1 METSEPRRERER
13 RRGRDVLTALILL
26 IAVSAMGMVAYGQVA
41 AARVSR
47 SQAELAPVADG
58 VANRVGTAHL
68 YLVQALGG
76 DASVDVGDDVFAP
89 LAEAL
94 QLAQAAL
101 AGGSATPGEARRPTT
116 DPVVTADLRLLA
128 AQVDSFA
135 SQAGSRWMHREG
147 AGQIGTRA
155 DQEFDRIYA
164 TIIAQTDKLSR
175 DIALTED
182 RARHR
187 IQVVNTAVLGILAV
201 FFVGV
206 ATFARHTRRAI
217 VAKNEELETRVVERT
232 TELARSEARTAAIV
246 DTARDAIITVDEAG
260 LIRSVNPAAQR
271 MFDYASDELLG
282 AHAAILLAEDD
293 RYPRDGHLR
302 RFLEAGARDVVG
314 LGRETVGRRR
324 DGGLFP
330 IDVSVSQARVGEDP
344 IFVGV
349 IRDITQSKRVEAE
362 LRAAKAVAEE
372 AATHDALTGLW
383 NHNRIIEVLMEELAR
398 SGRQSSPLSIA
409 MVDLDHFKDINDTY
423 GHVVGDEVLREIALR
438 LRRSIRAYDAVGR
451 FGGEEFMVVLPG
463 AEGATAEAAAERIR
477 TRINREHVLTT
488 AGTLQ
493 VTASLGLVTSVG
505 DLVHDATALLV
516 AADTAMYSAK
526 VAGRD
531 RVSTGAMR

>member
-13 RRGRDVLTALILL
+13 RRGRDVLSALILL
-26 IAVSAMGMVAYGQVA
+26 IAVSAMGLVAYGQLA
-41 AARVSR
+41 ATRVSR
-47 SQAELAPVADG
+47 AQAELAPVADG
-58 VANRVGTAHL
+58 VATRVGTAHL

-89 LAEAL
+89 LAQAQ
-94 QLAQAAL
+94 QLAQTAL
-101 AGGSATPGEARRPTT
+101 DGGPATPGEVPGPTM
-116 DPVVTADLRLLA
+116 DPVVTADLRLLT

-155 DQEFDRIYA
+155 DQEFDRLYA
-164 TIIAQTDKLSR
+164 TIIAQTDTLSR
-175 DIALTED
+175 DIGLIED

-201 FFVGV
+201 LFVGV

-232 TELARSEARTAAIV
+232 TELARSEAHTAAIV

-271 MFDYASDELLG
+271 MFDYASEELLG
-282 AHAAILLAEDD
+282 AHAAMLMAEDD
-293 RYPRDGHLR
+293 RHPRDGHLR

-314 LGRETVGRRR
+314 LGREAVGRRR
-324 DGGLFP
+324 DGSLFP
-330 IDVSVSQARVGEDP
+330 IDVSVSHARVGDDP

-349 IRDITQSKRVEAE
+349 IRDITQGKRVEAE

-372 AATHDALTGLW
+372 AATHDPLTGLW

-398 SGRQSSPLSIA
+398 SGRHGSPLSIA
-409 MVDLDHFKDINDTY
+409 MVDLDHFKEINDTY

-477 TRINREHVLTT
+477 TRINRESVLTT